1 MVAERTAIMPRKKPR
16 TKKSVSPKSGR
27 RIFPKEFK
35 EEAVQ
40 MLLDGHTASS
50 VAKRLGIS
58 NANLLYRWK
67 AEQLAQSGPVASA
80 LEVRVRELETELR
93 RVERERDVLKKALAI
108 FGRNE

>member
-1 MVAERTAIMPRKKPR
+1 
-16 TKKSVSPKSGR
+16 
-27 RIFPKEFK
+27 
-35 EEAVQ
+35 

-50 VAKRLGIS
+50 VAKRLGLS
-58 NANLLYRWK
+58 NAHVLYRWK
-67 AEQLAQSGPVASA
+67 SEQLAQSGPVASA

>member
-1 MVAERTAIMPRKKPR
+1 MPRKKQQPA
-16 TKKSVSPKSGR
+16 KSGR
-27 RIFPKEFK
+27 RTFTKEFK

-50 VAKRLGIS
+50 VADRLGLS
-58 NANLLYRWK
+58 GANVLYRWK
-67 AEQLAQSGPVASA
+67 AEQLRQSGPVASS
-80 LEVRVRELETELR
+80 LEARVRDLELELR